1 MVTETAILIAKQYS
15 ITLGVYTI
23 PEIYMLNLKKKHI
36 FTENFLNNISN
47 RIVLIKF
54 DKNAKNFK
62 MIYAKKT
69 IKYRE
74 RMTEEYEV
82 A

>member
-23 PEIYMLNLKKKHI
+23 PEIYMLNL
-36 FTENFLNNISN
+36 TENFLNNISN

-69 IKYRE
+69 IKYGE